1 MSAGPVCTL
10 GFFDGVHRGH
20 QAVLQATV
28 ARAAAAGTEA
38 VVVTFD
44 PHPRTVLTGVA
55 PPLLTSMRERRRLFA
70 QQGIARVVVLEFS
83 PALAAVD
90 AEAFARDTFAGTL
103 GAQAVVIGA
112 RTRFG
117 AGGRGTPE
125 DLVRFGDAHGFAV
138 EVVGPVRDGGE
149 PISSTRVRD
158 RVRRGDCA
166 GAAELLGRPLTWVG
180 EVIRGEAR
188 GRELGFPTANLDLT
202 GMVLPPNGV
211 YAGTAYLGDGGDD
224 HNDHDDDTPHP
235 AVANLGTAPTF
246 TADDPD
252 APRRVEVHLIGWEG
266 DCYGIDLRL
275 EVHRKLRDER
285 RFESLDALKAQIA
298 ADVAAAANRA

>member
-10 GFFDGVHRGH
+10 GYFDGVHRGH
-20 QAVLQATV
+20 QAVLQAAT
-28 ARAAAAGTEA
+28 ARAAALGSEA

-44 PHPRTVLTGVA
+44 PHPRLVLTGVA
-55 PPLLTSMRERRRLFA
+55 PPLLTTLRERRRLFA
-70 QQGIARVVVLEFS
+70 RYGIARVEVLAFT
-83 PALAAVD
+83 PALSQVE
-90 AEAFARDTFAGTL
+90 AEAFARDTLKGAL

-125 DLVRFGDAHGFAV
+125 DLVAYGARFGFDV
-138 EVVGPVRDGGE
+138 EVVDPVREGGE

-180 EVIRGEAR
+180 EVITGDRR
-188 GRELGFPTANLDLT
+188 GRELGFPTANLDLA
-202 GMVLPPNGV
+202 GIVLPPNGV
-211 YAGTAYLGDGGDD
+211 YACTAYVGDD
-224 HNDHDDDTPHP
+224 PAPRP

-252 APRRVEVHLIGWEG
+252 APRRAEVHLIGWDG
-266 DCYGIDLRL
+266 DCYGQDLRV

-285 RFESLDALKAQIA
+285 RFDSLDALKAQIA
-298 ADVAAAANRA
+298 ADVAAAAQSPHG